1 MANAMPTTTARRSL
15 LAALF
20 AAPVMA
26 ATPAL
31 AAQAAAAES
40 PDLVAFGERLADLG
54 DALMA
59 AVGAYDGAKLAYEQM
74 RPALPPELL
83 ASTGDRVMNRVAEEM
98 EVRGGETKN
107 VYVSRP
113 VRAEIILRDIS
124 RHTKEGKRLRRIA
137 RIAKVYEDAESAA
150 YKASNC
156 ERLFD
161 ELDARGGDYLRA
173 VEELGRYEAAT
184 MRGARIFARAM
195 ALVPVALAA
204 QGHTPAVG
212 PEVIFARK
220 IAAALIR
227 FSGGVQ

>member
-1 MANAMPTTTARRSL
+1 MNKTFAPARRSL

-20 AAPVMA
+20 AAPVVA
-26 ATPAL
+26 AAPAL
-31 AAQAAAAES
+31 AARAAATES
-40 PDLVAFGERLADLG
+40 PDLIALGGRLAGLG

-59 AVGAYDGAKLAYEQM
+59 SVVAYDGAKLAYEQA
-74 RPALPPELL
+74 RPALPAELL
-83 ASTGDRVMNRVAEEM
+83 ATPGDRFFNRMAEEM
-98 EVRGGETKN
+98 EVPGGETKN

-137 RIAKVYEDAESAA
+137 RIAKVYEDAERAA

-161 ELDARGGDYLRA
+161 ELDARGDDYLKA
-173 VEELGRYEAAT
+173 VEELGQHEPAT
-184 MRGARIFARAM
+184 MRGAWIFARAM

-212 PEVIFARK
+212 PEVVFARK
-220 IAAALIR
+220 LAAAITR
-227 FSGGVQ
+227 VEAAHG